1 MALFIQKPIF
11 WNTNH
16 YRAPSGVKATS
27 GYPQKYGYGHEEWN
41 NSPRLLLTRNQRRF
55 RVFHTER
62 LRADLL
68 AENAGQ
74 TFVFMTASHD
84 RIQQL
89 VGIAG
94 NAIGMSGDEYK
105 MQRYE
110 IAKELSLGDLWK
122 EAWAVPNVRQRWQAD
137 QPEFRKLWR
146 QNLHWIPNWICPDEF
161 FWWLDEPVTLDAKVI
176 TGKSKLLQMFGRHTP
191 WDLPTVARVLNA
203 IPRSQRKEKWLLLSD
218 ALQCAPDEP
227 LPVDEQ
233 PNERDP
239 VTGALTLINARRGQG
254 LFREDLMQIWD
265 GACAVT
271 NLDCPELLIA
281 SHIRPWR
288 ASNVKQKLNGYNG
301 LMLCANLDRLFDIG
315 LISFA
320 DNGAMLLSPWLSDK
334 HRAELGLPRPL
345 RKAPKQLAP
354 FLKYHRDNVFQR
366 RRRAGVS
373 RKPR

>member
-161 FWWLDEPVTLDAKVI
+161 FWWLDEPVTLDAKWRSR
-176 TGKSKLLQMFGRHTP
+176 GKRRKLCCKCS
-191 WDLPTVARVLNA
+191 VA
-203 IPRSQRKEKWLLLSD
+203 IPGGTCQPSRVCSTRSGLSERRSG
-218 ALQCAPDEP
+218 CCSPTRCSAPG
-227 LPVDEQ
+227 
-233 PNERDP
+233 R
-239 VTGALTLINARRGQG
+239 
-254 LFREDLMQIWD
+254 
-265 GACAVT
+265 AV
-271 NLDCPELLIA
+271 
-281 SHIRPWR
+281 
-288 ASNVKQKLNGYNG
+288 
-301 LMLCANLDRLFDIG
+301 
-315 LISFA
+315 
-320 DNGAMLLSPWLSDK
+320 
-334 HRAELGLPRPL
+334 
-345 RKAPKQLAP
+345 
-354 FLKYHRDNVFQR
+354 
-366 RRRAGVS
+366 AG
-373 RKPR
+373 R